1 VRTGCLPE
9 GNPEPA
15 RHARLPPGIRTTRK
29 GRVPG
34 LNFQGMELIIATIIS
49 LLPIINPFSTAPMFL
64 AITEGDTDA
73 ERNEQAR
80 KAVIYMVCIL
90 VSFLLAGTFIMK
102 FFGLSLP
109 GLRIA
114 GGILVAGVGMRML
127 YPKDDVDQTHE
138 EHHESRQK
146 ADVSFTPLAIPSLA
160 GPGAISVTIGLT
172 SLADTWW
179 HYMAILAGILIVAV
193 IVFTTLRLSTRMVH
207 VLGVNGLHAMTK
219 IMGFLILCV
228 GVQFVVTGVVA
239 VITDPALIHAIR
251 DALL

>member
-1 VRTGCLPE
+1 
-9 GNPEPA
+9 
-15 RHARLPPGIRTTRK
+15 
-29 GRVPG
+29 
-34 LNFQGMELIIATIIS
+34 MELAIATVVA

-64 AITEGDTDA
+64 AITEGDSEA
-73 ERNEQAR
+73 ERQEQAR

-90 VSFLLAGTFIMK
+90 VAFLIGGSFIMQ

-127 YPKDDVDQTHE
+127 YPKDDIDQTNAE
-138 EHHESRQK
+138 RQESKRK
-146 ADVSFTPLAIPSLA
+146 RDVSFTPLAMPSLA

-172 SLADTWW
+172 SLATNWL
-179 HYMAILAGILIVAV
+179 HFLAIIVGILLVAAMV
-193 IVFTTLRLSTRMVH
+193 YITLRLSTRLVG

-228 GVQFVVTGVVA
+228 GVQFIVNGVVG
-239 VITDPALIHAIR
+239 VITNPEVINKIITVINAAP
-251 DALL
+251 

>member
-1 VRTGCLPE
+1 MQL
-9 GNPEPA
+9 A
-15 RHARLPPGIRTTRK
+15 IAA
-29 GRVPG
+29 
-34 LNFQGMELIIATIIS
+34 IIA

-73 ERNEQAR
+73 ERQEQAR

-90 VSFLLAGTFIMK
+90 VAFLVGGTFIMK

-127 YPKDDVDQTHE
+127 YPKDNGLQTKA
-138 EHHESRQK
+138 EHLESKRK
-146 ADVSFTPLAIPSLA
+146 RDVSFTPLAMPSLA

-172 SLADTWW
+172 SLATGWLDFVSIIVG
-179 HYMAILAGILIVAV
+179 ILAVAAIVYL
-193 IVFTTLRLSTRMVH
+193 TLRLSTRLVKI
-207 VLGVNGLHAMTK
+207 LGVNGLHAMTK

-228 GVQFVVTGVVA
+228 GVQFIVNGVIDVA
-239 VITDPALIHAIR
+239 SSPELIRAILQVLEEAR
-251 DALL
+251 